1 MKNHILR
8 KIFKILLPAGVS
20 KLFLVYIWNPKDLRK
35 KYPNSFIGSPIT
47 ANPQFL
53 ELEDYTRIHD
63 EFMLISCEGKVIIKK
78 YSEIS
83 VRACFVPGSHIP
95 LIGHPQCLSGLH
107 INDTSSTIVIEE
119 DCWIGADVTF
129 LHKSRV
135 GRGAVVGAKS
145 IVTRPIPPY
154 AVVAGSPVKIIGVR
168 FSKEQIMKHE
178 SILYDEME
186 RFSESEIDELFNN
199 YFMGLKVIGT
209 SEISEENAIK
219 LSEARK
225 SIGLPL

>member
-8 KIFKILLPAGVS
+8 KIFKILLPAGIS
-20 KLFLVYIWNPKDLRK
+20 KLLLVYVWNPKDLRK
-35 KYPNSFIGSPIT
+35 KYPTSFIGSPIT

-63 EFMLISCEGKVIIKK
+63 EFMLISCEGKVIVKK

-107 INDTSSTIVIEE
+107 LNDTSSSIVIEE

-129 LHKSRV
+129 LQKARV
-135 GRGAVVGAKS
+135 GRGAVVGAKT
-145 IVTRPIPPY
+145 IITKPIPPY
-154 AVVAGSPVKIIGVR
+154 AVVVGSPAKIIGVR
-168 FSKEQIMKHE
+168 FSKEQILKHE
-178 SILYDEME
+178 SILYDEKE
-186 RFSESEIDELFNN
+186 RFSESEIDELFTNF
-199 YFMGLKVIGT
+199 YSDLRVIGT
-209 SEISEENAIK
+209 SKISEEDAIK
-219 LSEARK
+219 LSDARK
-225 SIGLPL
+225 SIGLPR